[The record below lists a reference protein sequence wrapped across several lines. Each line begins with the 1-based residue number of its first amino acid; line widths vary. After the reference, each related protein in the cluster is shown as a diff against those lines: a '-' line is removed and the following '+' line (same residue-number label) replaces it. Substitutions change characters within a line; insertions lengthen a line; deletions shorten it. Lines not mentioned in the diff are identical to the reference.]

1 MKAKKKP
8 MRTVQITDL
17 LAGEGQGSDSND
29 AASVEEVLRS
39 RLEPLSVVEPP
50 PRKGGVK
57 VESVD
62 ALVEKLRELK
72 AL

>member
-8 MRTVQITDL
+8 MRTVQVADL
-17 LAGEGQGSDSND
+17 LAGEGAGSDSNG
-29 AASVEEVLRS
+29 ATSVEEVLRS